1 MLTSVYISVQFAWR
15 GYLFSVSGWHLPRAK
30 NTLLAALLPSP
41 RDTAL
46 HCRMLLMALEA
57 DVLIGTAW
65 RHKSPSHSW
74 GCPHPLYKIFN
85 KLCIVFSYM
94 MAILHAC
101 IAEES
106 RKLCTYYTKI
116 LQSEQRKAGNRVHII
131 LKEYY
136 RDEESR
142 KLCAYYTKTWAGIIC
157 SK

>member
-1 MLTSVYISVQFAWR
+1 MSNLHLFPRGAWR

-41 RDTAL
+41 RNTAL

-65 RHKSPSHSW
+65 CHKSPSHSW
-74 GCPHPLYKIFN
+74 EGL
-85 KLCIVFSYM
+85 LCIVFSYM

-106 RKLCTYYTKI
+106 RKLCTYYTKR

-131 LKEYY
+131 LKEYH
-136 RDEESR
+136 RAEESR
-142 KLCAYYTKTWAGIIC
+142 KLCAYYTKTWAGIILC